1 VRVYPNALRL
11 NSSNYNPF
19 LSWTHGAQMVA
30 LNMQVSSGKFFLANL
45 GCCHICVI
53 KIESRLDQD

>member
-1 VRVYPNALRL
+1 MRVYPNALRL

-30 LNMQVSSGKFFLANL
+30 LNMQVSSGKFFLANP
-45 GCCHICVI
+45 GCCHFCVI
-53 KIESRLDQD
+53 KI